1 MASASGREGFSDHF
15 RITKMQTGFT
25 FGIARRFYAVSAVI
39 TLALAGVAA
48 FSYSSLAGLSE
59 KAHFTQ
65 AVRVPQLEAMSD
77 LEINITRVSLQVR
90 HAILARNEQEL
101 NATLQN
107 IGEKQKHIDEV
118 LATFEKRLFSPEGK
132 AHFKTLP
139 PLFADF
145 WKVGNA
151 NISLIKEGKKEEA
164 FAFLVDNTIP
174 ARERLLK
181 GLIEGHKIQ
190 EAGLRTD
197 IEKVADSVADTSKL
211 LVVSVVVLALS
222 LLGFSWYVGRLLT
235 RRLAAS
241 QAVAQ
246 RVRDGDLT
254 VTVVDDSRDE
264 FTPLLFTL
272 QEMQNALSRVVSNVR
287 QSADSVAIA
296 SVQISQGNSDLSART
311 EQQASALEE
320 TSASMEQMGSTAS
333 QNADNARAASQLA
346 ASASSVA
353 VQGGDVVSQV
363 VQTMK
368 AINDSS
374 RKISDI
380 IGTIDGI
387 AFQTNILALNAAVEA
402 ARAGEQGR
410 GFAVVAGEVRN
421 LAQRS
426 AEAAKEI
433 KGLISASV
441 ERVEQ
446 GTALVDQAGTT
457 MQEVVQSIQRVTDI
471 VGEISSASQEQ
482 NAGVNQVSEAVSS
495 MDQTTQQNAALV
507 EESAAAAASL
517 QTQAQQL
524 VQAVSVF
531 RLPGGAAAAHAAA
544 PAAAPSVSRAAP
556 VTQPAARPANK
567 PAPKQTAI
575 KPAMAP
581 KAAAATATS
590 GGASDDWESF

>member
-1 MASASGREGFSDHF
+1 
-15 RITKMQTGFT
+15 MQPGFT
-25 FGIARRFYAVSAVI
+25 FGIAKRFYAVSAVI

-65 AVRVPQLEAMSD
+65 AVRVPQLEAMGD

-575 KPAMAP
+575 KPAAAP
-581 KAAAATATS
+581 KAVAATATS